1 MFLIGVFLVCM
12 CGLMLQ
18 IIQTRLLSVIA
29 WYYLAFFAISMAM
42 FGMTLGALLI
52 YFNAHRFQS
61 DRLLEHLSWIA
72 SAFAIAVVV
81 STLST
86 VSTVLATSLASGLMA
101 LLWFKLILIILPPYV
116 LAGMAISLA
125 LTRSPWPVGLVYG
138 VDLVGA
144 ATGCLVALALM
155 SWLDGVSALFAV
167 GAVAAAAASCF
178 RAAWRRSSGE
188 AVQGSWVNRWFV
200 LRYPALLAVLLAVLA
215 GLNGWAE
222 PYGIRPTIVK
232 ERLEFSVPAAQE
244 WNSFSRV
251 RAEPAGLTRPEIS
264 GPSPKTPPVEISQM
278 RMEIDGGAATT
289 MYRFDGD
296 LSTLWFLKYD
306 VTNLAY
312 AIRNHGRSAVI
323 GVGGGRDLLSAHY
336 FGFTDVTG
344 VELNPIFVKWLTGT
358 FRDYNRLADLSGTRL
373 FVDEARSWFART
385 KERFDLIEMSLI
397 DTWAATGA
405 GAFSL
410 SENGLYTV
418 EGWQHFL
425 NALAPNGVLTVSRW
439 YNPEDISEAGRLLS
453 LAAATLRSRNVLH
466 PREQIYLAS
475 SPILAT
481 IIVSNTP
488 FSANDLAE
496 LHATT
501 NQLGFT
507 ELVSPDRDPT
517 SPVLASV
524 LNATTA
530 AEFDD
535 LVREYHI
542 DLTAPTDDRPFFF
555 NQLVLTDLVSVRS
568 AGAAK
573 DGVIKGNLAAAK
585 TIAVIVVLSMALVL
599 ATIVGPSLPTVRQ
612 APASLALLGTLWFS
626 LIGLGFM
633 FVEIGVIQRVSLFL
647 GHPVYGLAIGLF
659 SMILSTGIG
668 SLLSERIRLDSAP
681 RIVGWA
687 GLLCFFVAALSAW
700 FPLLVGTFESGNL
713 AVRTAVALTAI
724 VPSGILMGFGFPTGM
739 RLVNAIDR
747 RPTPWFWAVN
757 GAAGVLAAGVAV
769 GTSIVF
775 SIHSSLWIGAGCY
788 LLLAPVGLAL
798 TRLETVPDIPRGA
811 LRRQS

>member
-1 MFLIGVFLVCM
+1 M

-42 FGMTLGALLI
+42 FGMTAGALLI
-52 YFNAHRFQS
+52 YLNAHRFQP
-61 DRLLEHLSWIA
+61 DRLLEHLSWIT
-72 SAFAIAVVV
+72 SAFAMAVVV

-86 VSTVLATSLASGLMA
+86 VSTVLASSLASGLMV

-125 LTRSPWPVGLVYG
+125 LTHSPWPVGLVYG

-144 ATGCLVALALM
+144 ATGCLLALALM

-167 GAVAAAAASCF
+167 GAIAAIAASCF

-188 AVQGSWVNRWFV
+188 AIRGSWVNRWFV
-200 LRYPALLAVLLAVLA
+200 FRHPALLAALLAVLA
-215 GLNGWAE
+215 GVNGWAE
-222 PYGIRPTIVK
+222 PYGISPTIVK
-232 ERLEFSVPAAQE
+232 ERLELSAPAAQE

-264 GPSPKTPPVEISQM
+264 GPSPKTPLIETSQM
-278 RMEIDGGAATT
+278 RMEIDGSAATT

-296 LSTLWFLKYD
+296 FSLLWFLKYD

-312 AIRNHGRSAVI
+312 TIRHHGRSAVI

-344 VELNPIFVKWLTGT
+344 VELNPIFVRWLTGT
-358 FRDYNRLADLSGTRL
+358 FRDYNRLADVSGTRL

-385 KERFDLIEMSLI
+385 KERFDLIEMSLV

-425 NALAPNGVLTVSRW
+425 DALAPNGVLTVSRW
-439 YNPEDISEAGRLLS
+439 YDPKNIAEVGRLLS
-453 LAAATLRSRNVLH
+453 LATATLRSRSVVH
-466 PREQIYLAS
+466 PWEQIYLAS

-481 IIVSNTP
+481 IIVSNAP
-488 FSANDLAE
+488 FSADDLAR
-496 LHATT
+496 LHAATSE
-501 NQLGFT
+501 LGFT
-507 ELVSPDRDPT
+507 ELVSPDRDPAL
-517 SPVLASV
+517 PVLASV
-524 LNATTA
+524 LNSTTA

-535 LVREYHI
+535 LVSEYHI

-573 DGVIKGNLAAAK
+573 DGVVKGNLAAVK
-585 TIAVIVVLSMALVL
+585 TIAVIVVLSLSLVL
-599 ATIVGPSLPTVRQ
+599 ATIVGPSLPAVRQ
-612 APASLALLGTLWFS
+612 APASLALFGTLWFS
-626 LIGLGFM
+626 LTGLGFM

-659 SMILSTGIG
+659 SMILATGIG
-668 SLLSERIRLDSAP
+668 SLLSERVRLGTATKLA
-681 RIVGWA
+681 GWA
-687 GLLCFFVAALSAW
+687 GLLCFLIAVLSAW
-700 FPLLVGTFESGNL
+700 FPLLVGTFEGGTL
-713 AVRTAVALTAI
+713 AVRTVVSLAAI
-724 VPSGILMGFGFPTGM
+724 VPAGILMGFGFPTGM

-757 GAAGVLAAGVAV
+757 GAAGVLAASVAV
-769 GTSIVF
+769 GTSIAF
-775 SIHSSLWIGAGCY
+775 SIHASLWIGAGCY
-788 LLLAPVGLAL
+788 LLLAPVGLAMI
-798 TRLETVPDIPRGA
+798 RLGTVPDPLKAA
-811 LRRQS
+811 LQRQS